1 MTIGRATSIA
11 LHGLEGT
18 LVPVEADVLQGLP
31 KVHMVGMPD
40 ASVRQSQHRTWSAMR
55 HSGFTPPETKVVI
68 NLTPA
73 SLPKAGSHFDLAIA
87 IALLRASRVVPEEE
101 SESTVCI
108 GELGL
113 DGRLRPSR
121 GVLPMVLAAQ
131 RCGIARVV
139 VPSANVPEAELVDD
153 VSVIGAA
160 SLAHAASALGADIA
174 PYPVEAIRFDEVEE
188 AQSQRLDMVDVLG
201 NEAAIAALELAA
213 AGRHHM
219 IMVGPPGAG
228 KTMLAA
234 RLPTILPELTTE
246 QALEAASVRSL
257 TSERPSDRLDLSP
270 PFESPHH
277 SSTAASLIGG
287 GSAGQ
292 IRPGAAVRA
301 GHGVLFLDEAP
312 EFPRSVLDMLRQP
325 IESGEVV
332 IHRAR
337 GVARFPAS
345 FQLVMA
351 ANPCP
356 CGKLGNGDCTC
367 SSRERMSY
375 FSRLSGPLM
384 DRIDLQVRVSRLSSV
399 SRSAAQPSATSNEIR
414 ARVLEARA
422 RASHRL
428 CDTPWRAMG
437 EVSGTWLRKTHPLA
451 QGETKAIDTALE
463 RGLITMRGYDRIL
476 RMAWTTGDLDSA
488 PAPTSAHLAR
498 SLAFR
503 KALQ

>member
-18 LVPVEADVLQGLP
+18 LVPVEADVLPGLP

-40 ASVRQSQHRTWSAMR
+40 ASVRQSQHRTWSALR
-55 HSGFTPPETKVVI
+55 HSGFSPPDTRVVI

-87 IALLRASRVVPEEE
+87 IALLRAGGVVPADDAEA
-101 SESTVCI
+101 TVCI

-121 GVLPMVLAAQ
+121 GVLPMVLAAKH
-131 RCGIARVV
+131 CGITRVV
-139 VPSANVPEAELVDD
+139 VPSANVPEAELVED
-153 VSVIGAA
+153 VRVMGAA
-160 SLAHAASALGADIA
+160 SLAQAASALGADIFPVPVDA
-174 PYPVEAIRFDEVEE
+174 IRFEESEPVEA
-188 AQSQRLDMVDVLG
+188 QQMDMADVLG
-201 NEAAIAALELAA
+201 NETAIAALELAA

-234 RLPTILPELTTE
+234 RLPTILPELTAE
-246 QALEAASVRSL
+246 QALEVASIRSL
-257 TSERPSDRLDLSP
+257 TSEATNDRLELAP

-277 SSTAASLIGG
+277 SATAASLIGG

-301 GHGVLFLDEAP
+301 AHGVLFLDEAP
-312 EFPRSVLDMLRQP
+312 EFPRTVLDMLRQP
-325 IESGEVV
+325 LESGEVV

-337 GVARFPAS
+337 GIARFPAG

-356 CGKLGNGDCTC
+356 CGRLGNGECAC
-367 SSRERMSY
+367 SSREQMSY

-384 DRIDLQVRVSRLSSV
+384 DRIDLQVSVSRLSSV
-399 SRSAAQPSATSNEIR
+399 SRSAAQPAASSEIIR
-414 ARVLEARA
+414 GRVLEARA
-422 RASHRL
+422 RAASRL
-428 CDTPWRAMG
+428 AQTPWRAMG
-437 EVSGTWLRKTHPLA
+437 EVSGTWLRKSHPLA
-451 QGETKAIDTALE
+451 AEDTHVIDQALE

-476 RMAWTTGDLDSA
+476 RMAWTIADLEGA
-488 PAPTSAHLAR
+488 ARPGKAQLAR